1 MTEHSLLYIIAVAT
15 ALNATV
21 WVVVLIFGLRMRREV
36 QRLREETEAVMGEVL
51 LLVQELRF
59 TVGEVRKVSESGRKI
74 AEEVVSAIL
83 LRRISPQWFP
93 TSSALKVGVHAARE
107 GIGLL
112 RRFMQS
118 RKDAE
123 QVPAPGVQL
132 DTED

>member
-1 MTEHSLLYIIAVAT
+1 MTEHTLLYIIAVAT

-21 WVVVLIFGLRMRREV
+21 WVVVLIFGLRMQREV
-36 QRLREETEAVMGEVL
+36 QRLREETEAIMGEVL
-51 LLVQELRF
+51 LLVRELRL
-59 TVGEVRKVSESGRKI
+59 TVGEVRKFSESGRKI
-74 AEEVVSAIL
+74 AQEVVAAIL

-93 TSSALKVGVHAARE
+93 KSSALKVGVHAARE

-123 QVPAPGVQL
+123 QIPTEGVQL
-132 DTED
+132 DIED